1 MFDSSEIVRLI
12 KLKIEGSITA
22 DELILLNSLTAKNPY
37 IDTVVKKA
45 EDEKKLLEDVTDCI
59 LLSKEDEGGD
69 WNSRLEKMTISRINT
84 VPEKRRRVNSLRYA
98 SVAII
103 LVFLGFIW
111 YVSKDKNDATSV
123 VLQDLLPGKSN
134 AVIKLSNGEVVE
146 LSGSKNGVIMGES
159 LTYED
164 GALIVPLTGSEALT
178 CEIHTP
184 RGGQYQVTLS
194 DGTKV
199 WLNAD
204 SKLTYPSQFD
214 LDKRVVEL
222 VGEAYFEVAKNIVDN
237 VNKPFV
243 VKTKKQEIEVLGTS
257 FNTTAYM
264 DDDCTYTTLVEG
276 KVQIKDG
283 KKEVFLSPGEQCMTT
298 ASGLLEKKKVDVSQ
312 FVAWRN
318 DEFFFYETEL
328 KEVVRMLGRWY
339 DFETV
344 NEESIPDTHMYGT
357 ISREKRL
364 TEAIH
369 LIQASGLKFRIEKK
383 DNKNYLIVLR

>member
-1 MFDSSEIVRLI
+1 MRLI

-84 VPEKRRRVNSLRYA
+84 VPEKRRRVKSLRYA

-298 ASGLLEKKKVDVSQ
+298 ASGLLEKKRVDVSQ

-364 TEAIH
+364 TEVIH

>member
-1 MFDSSEIVRLI
+1 
-12 KLKIEGSITA
+12 
-22 DELILLNSLTAKNPY
+22 
-37 IDTVVKKA
+37 
-45 EDEKKLLEDVTDCI
+45 
-59 LLSKEDEGGD
+59 
-69 WNSRLEKMTISRINT
+69 
-84 VPEKRRRVNSLRYA
+84 
-98 SVAII
+98 
-103 LVFLGFIW
+103 
-111 YVSKDKNDATSV
+111 
-123 VLQDLLPGKSN
+123 
-134 AVIKLSNGEVVE
+134 
-146 LSGSKNGVIMGES
+146 MGES

-298 ASGLLEKKKVDVSQ
+298 ASGLLEKKRVDVSQ

-364 TEAIH
+364 TEVIH